1 MDDLFQRL
9 QASLPERYTLERELG
24 RGGNAVVYLAR
35 ERHPRRQV
43 AIKALHPD
51 VTAGLARERFL
62 HEIDQLSSLTHPH
75 IVPIYAAGDAGELL
89 YYVMPYVD
97 GQTLRQRLSAEGPP
111 PMSAALRIAI
121 SVAEALEYA
130 HGQGVVH
137 GDVKPENILL
147 HGGDALVSDF
157 GVAHAIE
164 EAGGTAAGS
173 GPAADAGVH
182 AGDQAAR
189 PDRVAESHVAGTPAY
204 LSPELAGGAR
214 RPDARSDTY
223 ALGCVLYEMVT
234 GAPPFGREPAADVL
248 QRHATQPVPS
258 LRDRSPGVAPEV
270 DAVVRRALA
279 KAPADRFERSG
290 DLAEA
295 LSAVRVSSGS
305 LSAFKPAGAEGAR
318 PGSSGRRRAVI
329 AGVVVVVAGAFAI
342 WRAVGGPDRSP
353 RGARASYVDS
363 VAVMPAENRTGDAW
377 LDSVGDA
384 LTFEVVT
391 SLQKIPELK
400 ASAYMSVRAQESDSI
415 DPRAIGDAL
424 GVRLILLPQFRRVG
438 ERLRLD
444 AELVEAATGRIVL
457 TNQWPI
463 TTRNEPRLLS
473 EMGTGL
479 VNLIAQGTGLASRP
493 ELAAR
498 AGPAQHEY
506 VLGKYWLGRRTPAGI
521 RLAVTH
527 FGNAIRGDSASA
539 EAYEGISTA
548 YTLTLFYRY
557 DLGLDGYEIAGRALW
572 AANRAVELDPAF
584 ASGYAARGYVT
595 SRAYGPWRQASR
607 DFDRALDLEP
617 NSAQAVAWSASAL
630 VEAGAADE
638 GIDATRR
645 AIDLDPL
652 SPARQLSLAYAA
664 LPLGRYDLVVEA
676 AHRASEL
683 EPELA
688 ISRALEGRALVLAG
702 RAGECLGIA
711 FGPHDGVRALCLE
724 ALGRHA
730 EARAVADSVA
740 ATVGRP
746 GSGDGVY
753 TDVVRVEDLACY
765 YARIGDTERALG
777 WLREAFRLSP
787 IGVERRVLQSALF
800 DRLRADPAAARELDA
815 IVAGI
820 WPRVERSAARQR

>member
-1 MDDLFQRL
+1 
-9 QASLPERYTLERELG
+9 
-24 RGGNAVVYLAR
+24 
-35 ERHPRRQV
+35 
-43 AIKALHPD
+43 
-51 VTAGLARERFL
+51 
-62 HEIDQLSSLTHPH
+62 
-75 IVPIYAAGDAGELL
+75 
-89 YYVMPYVD
+89 
-97 GQTLRQRLSAEGPP
+97 
-111 PMSAALRIAI
+111 
-121 SVAEALEYA
+121 
-130 HGQGVVH
+130 
-137 GDVKPENILL
+137 
-147 HGGDALVSDF
+147 
-157 GVAHAIE
+157 
-164 EAGGTAAGS
+164 
-173 GPAADAGVH
+173 
-182 AGDQAAR
+182 
-189 PDRVAESHVAGTPAY
+189 
-204 LSPELAGGAR
+204 
-214 RPDARSDTY
+214 
-223 ALGCVLYEMVT
+223 
-234 GAPPFGREPAADVL
+234 
-248 QRHATQPVPS
+248 
-258 LRDRSPGVAPEV
+258 
-270 DAVVRRALA
+270 
-279 KAPADRFERSG
+279 
-290 DLAEA
+290 
-295 LSAVRVSSGS
+295 
-305 LSAFKPAGAEGAR
+305 
-318 PGSSGRRRAVI
+318 
-329 AGVVVVVAGAFAI
+329 
-342 WRAVGGPDRSP
+342 
-353 RGARASYVDS
+353 
-363 VAVMPAENRTGDAW
+363 
-377 LDSVGDA
+377 
-384 LTFEVVT
+384 
-391 SLQKIPELK
+391 
-400 ASAYMSVRAQESDSI
+400 
-415 DPRAIGDAL
+415 
-424 GVRLILLPQFRRVG
+424 
-438 ERLRLD
+438 
-444 AELVEAATGRIVL
+444 
-457 TNQWPI
+457 
-463 TTRNEPRLLS
+463 
-473 EMGTGL
+473 MGTGL